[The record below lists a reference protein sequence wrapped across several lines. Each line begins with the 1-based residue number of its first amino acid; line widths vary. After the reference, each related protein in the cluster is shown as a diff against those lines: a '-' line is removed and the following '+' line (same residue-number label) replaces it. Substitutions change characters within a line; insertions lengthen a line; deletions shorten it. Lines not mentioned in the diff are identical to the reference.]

1 MSMRIIGIDGEKG
14 SRLLRIFFWF
24 MKLRLGRVPPPLR
37 VYAYRPAILWAFLRL
52 ARVIRRKGALPP
64 RLKGLAMY
72 WTARTVE
79 CSF

>member
-1 MSMRIIGIDGEKG
+1 MRIAGIEDEQGG
-14 SRLLRIFFWF
+14 LLLRMFFRF
-24 MKLRLGRVPPPLR
+24 MRLRLGGVPLPLR
-37 VYAYRPAILWAFLRL
+37 IYAYCPSIMWSFLRL